1 MTRDSTLGFLPTP
14 QLCRNLPTLRPN
26 LLAQIPGF
34 TIPHFRWTICALLFL
49 ASTINYLD
57 RQTLSVLKP
66 HLQSV
71 LHWSESDYGWI
82 VFAFQFAYALMF
94 TVAGLVMDWLGTRL
108 GYALSITWWS
118 IAAMAHALARGALSF
133 GAARFFLGAGEAG
146 NFPAA
151 IKAVAEWFPKRER
164 ALATGIFNA
173 GPTVGAVIAPP
184 LVVWL
189 TLRWGWREAFIF
201 TGALGFIWLFFWVA
215 LYRLPREHPWITP
228 GELEFIESGEG
239 EEETA
244 TVTRIP
250 WQKILAYRQ
259 AWGFILAKFMTDPI
273 WWFYIFWLP
282 SYLKQGRGFTLEEIG
297 LFAWIPFLVSGV
309 GSVAGG
315 WLSGFFLKR
324 GWPLSR
330 ARKTAMA
337 LCAFCMP
344 SGIVAVFAPNI
355 SAGAGP
361 HFPFPRRAPGMVGEY
376 FYPGLRYVPQTRCGL
391 GYRPGR
397 DRRGRGRHDP
407 GAGRGLH
414 PPVVPYLRA
423 SLHHRR
429 HHAPSRHR
437 ACALDDSQDRTRR
450 NYE

>member
-1 MTRDSTLGFLPTP
+1 MPKPAHAPVQPTRPASGLSIAHL
-14 QLCRNLPTLRPN
+14 
-26 LLAQIPGF
+26 
-34 TIPHFRWTICALLFL
+34 RWTICALLFF
-49 ASTINYLD
+49 ASTINYID

-66 HLQSV
+66 HLQNV

-82 VFAFQFAYALMF
+82 VFAFQLAYALML
-94 TVAGLVMDWLGTRL
+94 TVAGLVMDRVGTRL

-173 GPTVGAVIAPP
+173 GPTIGAVIAPP
-184 LVVWL
+184 LVVWV
-189 TLRWGWREAFIF
+189 TLRWGWREAFIL
-201 TGALGFIWLFFWVA
+201 TGVLGFIWLFFWA
-215 LYRLPREHPWITP
+215 AIYRVPRQHPWITP
-228 GELEFIESGEG
+228 AELEFIESTEG

-244 TVTRIP
+244 SAIRIP
-250 WQKILAYRQ
+250 WQKILHYRQ
-259 AWGFILAKFMTDPI
+259 ARGLILPRFMTDPI

-282 SYLKQGRGFTLEEIG
+282 SYLKQGRGFTLQQIG

-324 GWPLSR
+324 GWPVGR

-344 SGIVAVFAPNI
+344 AGTVAVFAPNI
-355 SAGAGP
+355 RWALALISISLAAHQGWSANIFTLASDMFPKRDVGSVTGLSWTGGAAG
-361 HFPFPRRAPGMVGEY
+361 GMILALVAGY
-376 FYPGLRYVPQTRCGL
+376 TLQWFHTYVPLFIIAGVMHPLAIGL
-391 GYRPGR
+391 
-397 DRRGRGRHDP
+397 
-407 GAGRGLH
+407 LH
-414 PPVVPYLRA
+414 WLIPRVEPVPA
-423 SLHHRR
+423 S
-429 HHAPSRHR
+429 
-437 ACALDDSQDRTRR
+437 Q
-450 NYE
+450 